1 VNFYVVPDNSIRDR
15 IIGDHEP
22 SYRRVS
28 SNNDL
33 ANNESVMVICHNFLN
48 NWRNNMPVQMIE
60 LEEVTMVEVSDE
72 ALEAGA
78 QKYVTTQP
86 GESGC
91 PW

>member
-1 VNFYVVPDNSIRDR
+1 
-15 IIGDHEP
+15 
-22 SYRRVS
+22 
-28 SNNDL
+28 
-33 ANNESVMVICHNFLN
+33 
-48 NWRNNMPVQMIE
+48 MPVQMIE